1 MTERCSISGETP
13 MMTSYKS
20 ALRLI
25 MLIKKS
31 SKSRRKRLMRRRSW
45 LMKKSRIRRN
55 SISLRLKRK
64 RKLMVWKPN
73 VWTWKTSRRGVWLTK
88 SSDLRRKKIKMFNSN
103 SWERTTNSCRKD
115 SQNWP
120 ERSMNWIN
128 SSCLRSLKCQIRWS
142 TRIN

>member
-1 MTERCSISGETP
+1 MTEHCSISGEMP

-25 MLIKKS
+25 MLTKKS

-103 SWERTTNSCRKD
+103 SSERTTNSCRKD

-120 ERSMNWIN
+120 ERSMNWIS